1 MGRSLAG
8 LRSESG
14 LSAQRCPSE
23 SRHGWTILGVVALG
37 TFMTALDASI
47 GNIGTGNSSS
57 SLVRNG
63 HEALYGAF
71 IS

>member
-1 MGRSLAG
+1 MRGRRRPGEPRNAW
-8 LRSESG
+8 
-14 LSAQRCPSE
+14 A
-23 SRHGWTILGVVALG
+23 ILGVVALG

-71 IS
+71 IP